1 MPKTNQ
7 QENSNITAA
16 QSEKIRSGAPDGPR
30 QCRRMS
36 HDRRE
41 PLEYPGHETV
51 AQFMAT
57 PQSMREFK
65 SVTALAK
72 HLNLARKTIH
82 CWMNDVDVMRRAE
95 WLSMRNKGT
104 GDLIPRREWLRIME
118 NMVRLAIGGNVAAAK
133 FCAERAF
140 PEDQQAKKSGLSTE
154 TLDEVAAR
162 EEERYVRM
170 AEVTTPLWM
179 REKKT
184 EKMQRARR
192 PRKIERRRNPRTSLN
207 GSTDCSA

>member
-1 MPKTNQ
+1 MHRIWSAGALEPAFFYLWRLVMPKTNQ

-72 HLNLARKTIH
+72 HLGVTRKTIY
-82 CWMNDVDVMRRAE
+82 CWMMYVHVLWFE
-95 WLSMRNKGT
+95 GWLSMRNK
-104 GDLIPRREWLRIME
+104 
-118 NMVRLAIGGNVAAAK
+118 AI
-133 FCAERAF
+133 
-140 PEDQQAKKSGLSTE
+140 
-154 TLDEVAAR
+154 
-162 EEERYVRM
+162 
-170 AEVTTPLWM
+170 
-179 REKKT
+179 
-184 EKMQRARR
+184 
-192 PRKIERRRNPRTSLN
+192 
-207 GSTDCSA
+207 